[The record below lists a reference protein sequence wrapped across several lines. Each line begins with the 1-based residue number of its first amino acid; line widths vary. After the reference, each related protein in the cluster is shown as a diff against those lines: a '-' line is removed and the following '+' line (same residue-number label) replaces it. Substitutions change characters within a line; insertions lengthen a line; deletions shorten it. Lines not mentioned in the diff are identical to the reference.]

1 MGNKKNIAG
10 SLMIGYLLLIG
21 GLLGLLVGISET
33 SEAHVAEDSG
43 ESEQLYSYYID
54 NDNRPVLDGKFNS
67 ATGGGNAEWASAYV
81 RTIRMENSNSSRSIN
96 ATILFMNDAEYL
108 YVGMTYRYENSGN
121 NNNWVTLF
129 FDEGNGAASNY
140 DGDHD
145 DRLTGTNSAPNENAV
160 RCKKSSVTPTVTD
173 LCWNGTS
180 WITDGDSSTDVGAYV
195 YGDIVSTQLTY
206 EFKIPLNK
214 KVDSSSSSDLNV
226 NPSEELGIMI
236 HARLQG
242 QSISYT
248 DYYWSMTNKDPNSY
262 TANGTKTWGDLRL
275 GVKRSDLTLHATYAI
290 GGDPTVDGD
299 ITSDFSWA
307 DSYQRDMVLTNFNG
321 SKMDAEIYIVENPDD
336 TFIYFGVVIYDNKS
350 SGGDSLTLFFEQ
362 NYTSLPAMDR
372 DYILDHDCEN
382 ALQVS
387 KGDGFQDQLF
397 TASGGVSDWSADTDT
412 DNEDQQ
418 GKVRY
423 YLKPNR
429 YEFEFRLNYSAAKD
443 GTNDEDL
450 YLAKNAL
457 IGFHLQYH
465 DDDAAGVADY
475 FWEYTANNNATLI
488 DKNNNVFLGIGFAY
502 LQLGGP
508 AIKLIAPQDQG
519 TATGSGYTFQIMAV
533 DENANGVKWCGF
545 QVEGQTRWTSLIK
558 KNNSNI
564 WSCSWDTTTLN
575 NGNYEIT
582 IVAKD
587 DDGVVVRR
595 YIEVTV
601 YNKGTGIPPTMIKF
615 DLDPTEQK
623 PISGTS
629 VDFIAS
635 CSKADGVKFYVDST
649 LMGDMSLSSSGDYE
663 FNLNSELISDGVHS
677 FRAVAYNT
685 YGQSALSRSYTVDN
699 WALAGNPIDDPKSAI
714 FGNYTFTVRP
724 NPPEDCEYT
733 EFYIDGSLYGN
744 DFILT
749 SNTHQF
755 PINTTILTDGNH
767 VAKAVSYDPDG
778 KFVISFLSFKTDN
791 WHPDVSIISPRDGSK
806 VSGETEITVSGS
818 DLDIVYFYVDDELVM
833 TSTEEGPWVLD
844 LMTQNYPDG
853 AHLIKVVGS
862 GRDGNIVLNTTTL
875 IFNND
880 KTGPSISIVSP
891 RSGQD
896 IFSDVVVLVVVTDES
911 EIASV
916 DLILDDDTTIPMSGR
931 SGSSYYEYTL
941 SIEALALG
949 DHTLM
954 AVAEDISNN
963 SGQSAVISFTNALQD
978 VDGDGVADV
987 FDEDIDGDGIPNF
1000 KDTFPYDEFEFK
1012 DSDGDGIGDNADID
1026 DDNDGWSD
1034 TEEETFGTD
1043 PFDKCSYPVD
1053 SDKDHVPDS
1062 VDTDDD
1068 NDGFIDTKDAF
1079 PKDPDEW
1086 SDLDEDGI
1094 GDNSDLDIDGD
1105 GFVNEEDEFPMD
1117 PLEWSDLDEDGIGD
1131 NSDPDMDGDGF
1142 VNDEDEFPLYPL
1154 EWSDLDRDG
1163 IGDNSDLDMDGDG
1176 VFNIHDKFPSDP
1188 SEWGDTDEDGI
1199 GDNSDTDKDGDGFVN
1214 DEDGF
1219 PMDPLEWSDLD
1230 GDGIGDNS
1238 DLDVDGDGVFNI
1250 QDLFP
1255 SDPSEWD
1262 DLDEDGIGD
1271 NSDPD
1276 RDGDGIHN
1284 SNDSFPD
1291 DPYEWSDLDNDGTGD
1306 NKDLDIDGDGVLNA
1320 NDAFPF
1326 DASESLDTDNDG
1338 IGNNAD
1344 TDDDNDGVKDD
1355 DDEAPLN
1362 PHIGPKDYKW
1372 LVLPITLVILTILV
1386 LAAIFFF
1393 MKYSLLEPKTSD
1405 EEEPRTSRTHMGRSE
1420 RDVRKEEK
1428 DKDGSAR
1435 ELSKFRGK
1443 EPSQK

>member
-1 MGNKKNIAG
+1 MGNKKNITG
-10 SLMIGYLLLIG
+10 SLMIGYLFLIG
-21 GLLGLLVGISET
+21 GLLGLFVGISET

-67 ATGGGNAEWASAYV
+67 ATGGGNAEWANAYV
-81 RTIRMENSNSSRSIN
+81 RTIRMENQNGSRSID
-96 ATILFMNDAEYL
+96 ATILFMNDAEYM

-121 NNNWVTLF
+121 NNNWITLF

-145 DRLTGTNSAPNENAV
+145 DRLTGTTTAPNENAV
-160 RCKKSSVTPTVTD
+160 MCKKSSVTPTVTD

-214 KVDSSSSSDLNV
+214 KADSSSSSDLNI

-321 SKMDAEIYIVENPDD
+321 SKMDAEVYIVENPDD
-336 TFIYFGVVIYDNKS
+336 TFIYFGVVVYDNKS
-350 SGGDSLTLFFEQ
+350 SGSDSLTLFYEQ
-362 NYTSLPAMDR
+362 NYTSLPAGDR

-412 DNEDQQ
+412 DNEDQV

-450 YLAKNAL
+450 YLARNAL
-457 IGFHLQYH
+457 IGFNLQYH
-465 DDDAAGVADY
+465 DDDATGVTDY

-488 DKNNNVFLGIGFAY
+488 DKNNNVFLSMGYAY

-519 TATGSGYTFQIMAV
+519 TATGSGYTFKIMAV

-545 QVEGQTRWTSLIK
+545 QVEGQTTWTSLIRT
-558 KNNSNI
+558 NNTNI

-575 NGNYEIT
+575 NGNYDVT

-587 DDGVVVRR
+587 DEGVVVRR

-635 CSKADGVKFYVDST
+635 SSKADGVKFYVDST

-677 FRAVAYNT
+677 FRAVAFNT
-685 YGQSALSRSYTVDN
+685 YGESALSKSYTVDN
-699 WALAGNPIDDPKSAI
+699 WALAGNPIDDPGSAI
-714 FGNYTFTVRP
+714 SGDCTFTVRP
-724 NPPEDCEYT
+724 NPSEDCEYT
-733 EFYIDGSLYGN
+733 EIFIDGSLYGI
-744 DFILT
+744 DFTLT
-749 SNTHQF
+749 SDTHQF
-755 PINTTILTDGNH
+755 PINTTFLADGNH
-767 VAKAVSYDPDG
+767 VAKAISYDPDG
-778 KFVISFLSFKTDN
+778 KFVISFMSFETNN
-791 WHPDVSIISPRDGSK
+791 WHPEVSIISPSDGSK
-806 VSGETEITVSGS
+806 VSGETEVTVSGS
-818 DLDIVYFYVDDELVM
+818 DLDIVYIYVDDELVM
-833 TSTEEGPWVLD
+833 TSTDEGPWVLD
-844 LMTQNYPDG
+844 LNTDNYRDG
-853 AHLIKVVGS
+853 AHSIKVVGS
-862 GRDGNIVLNTTTL
+862 GRDGNTVLDTTSLT
-875 IFNND
+875 FNND
-880 KTGPSISIVSP
+880 ITGPSVSIVSP
-891 RSGQD
+891 QSGQD
-896 IFSDVVVLVVVTDES
+896 IFDDVIVLVMVTDDSDIE
-911 EIASV
+911 SV
-916 DLILDDDTTIPMSGR
+916 DLILDGDAIIPMSGR

-941 SIEALALG
+941 SIEALGLG

-954 AVAEDISNN
+954 AMAEDISEN
-963 SGQSAVISFTNALQD
+963 SGQSSEISFTNALQD
-978 VDGDGVADV
+978 VDGDDVADI
-987 FDEDIDGDGIPNF
+987 FDDDIDGDGVPNF
-1000 KDTFPYDEFEFK
+1000 KDLFPFDEFEFE
-1012 DSDGDGIGDNADID
+1012 DSDGDGLGDNSDND

-1034 TEEETFGTD
+1034 TEETTYGTD
-1043 PFDKCSYPVD
+1043 PFDPCVYPVD
-1053 SDKDHVPDS
+1053 SDKDRIPDS
-1062 VDTDDD
+1062 VDADDD
-1068 NDGFIDTKDAF
+1068 NDGFIDSKDAF

-1086 SDLDEDGI
+1086 SDLDKDGI

-1105 GFVNEEDEFPMD
+1105 GVMNNWD
-1117 PLEWSDLDEDGIGD
+1117 
-1131 NSDPDMDGDGF
+1131 
-1142 VNDEDEFPLYPL
+1142 VFPLL
-1154 EWSDLDRDG
+1154 S
-1163 IGDNSDLDMDGDG
+1163 
-1176 VFNIHDKFPSDP
+1176 
-1188 SEWGDTDEDGI
+1188 SEYMDTDEDGI
-1199 GDNSDTDKDGDGFVN
+1199 GDNTDTDIDGDGFAN
-1214 DEDGF
+1214 ADDEF
-1219 PMDPLEWSDLD
+1219 PLNALEWSDLD

-1238 DLDVDGDGVFNI
+1238 DLDVDGDDVFNI

-1255 SDPSEWD
+1255 TDPSEWD

-1271 NSDPD
+1271 NSDTD
-1276 RDGDGIHN
+1276 RDGEGILN

-1306 NKDLDIDGDGVLNA
+1306 NKDQDIDGDGVLNV

-1344 TDDDNDGVKDD
+1344 TDDDNDGVVDG

-1372 LVLPITLVILTILV
+1372 LALPITLAILTILV
-1386 LAAIFFF
+1386 LAAIFIVK
-1393 MKYSLLEPKTSD
+1393 KYSLLEPKTSD
-1405 EEEPRTSRTHMGRSE
+1405 EEEPRTSRPHMGRLDRE
-1420 RDVRKEEK
+1420 FKKEEK
-1428 DKDGSAR
+1428 DKEGSAR
-1435 ELSKFRGK
+1435 ELGMFRGK